1 MGAEDAIP
9 SSGGVSML
17 FAVTWVPTG
26 TLSEDRDK
34 RTLRLFT
41 NWQPPAGVEFKG
53 FYDYADGNGGIAI
66 VEAGSAEALL
76 ETTAPWAA
84 FFSFTIRPLV
94 TSERGVGIFENAIKW
109 RDSIR

>member
-1 MGAEDAIP
+1 
-9 SSGGVSML
+9 ML
-17 FAVTWVPTG
+17 FAVTWTPTSG
-26 TLSEDRDK
+26 LSEDRDK
-34 RTLRLFT
+34 RTLKLFT

-66 VEAGSAEALL
+66 VEATTAEALL

-84 FFSFTIRPLV
+84 FFQFSARPLV
-94 TSERGVGIFENAIKW
+94 ESEKTTAIFQKAIAW